1 MSLRDVGERQ
11 ELALQ
16 VLELLNGGA
25 ERLDAIRDI
34 LKLLHEKTDMEAVG
48 LRLKEGEDFPFY
60 EVSGYEREF
69 VESEKSVCVRD
80 EDGQVVR
87 GEDGKPELTC
97 MCGAVLSGRFSPSL
111 PCVTEQGSLWTA
123 EATRTP
129 SCFLPEDLP
138 RHRRKACVETGF
150 ESIALVPVR
159 SRGEIIGLL
168 QFLDTRPERVSLEE
182 VEFFEKLANS
192 IGIGLERK
200 RAEERLFKMF
210 QQVRQSR
217 DDHLSTL
224 NLLRLGVLNLD
235 SQGRVLFVNRAAE
248 RLTGVESGKV
258 LGRQWTKLAF
268 LDGGLRRQLK
278 AQMEQ
283 PEAVRQRLL
292 SELESNGDTHYW
304 VDIEVRDDP
313 VKAGR
318 IILFLYDVTE
328 VYDLRRMLDE
338 QGRFHDLVGGSVP
351 MKELYRRIREVAAV
365 DFNVLVEGDTGTGK
379 ELVARAIHAASSR
392 SGGPFV
398 AVNCAGLS
406 ESLLTSQL
414 FGHRRGAFTG
424 AVDDHQ
430 GYFEAAQGGTL
441 FLDEIGDISPGL
453 QAMLLRVLEEKTVTR
468 VGDTR
473 ARAVDVR
480 IVAATH
486 HDLARDAAQGRF
498 RSDLL
503 YRLRV
508 ARLYLPRLTERK
520 EDIPVLVTHF
530 LRQTRAVTGKPIE
543 KVSQAAMSLLMSHD
557 WPGNVR
563 ELKAAVE
570 FACLHAETA
579 LIAERDLPPELRG
592 GLQALYEPLTPEPS
606 ASFLRSSTGER
617 PEAAQPDD
625 EREAIL
631 KALADCEGNRTRA
644 ARRLGMSRATFYR
657 RLTEYGLV

>member
-1 MSLRDVGERQ
+1 
-11 ELALQ
+11 
-16 VLELLNGGA
+16 
-25 ERLDAIRDI
+25 
-34 LKLLHEKTDMEAVG
+34 
-48 LRLKEGEDFPFY
+48 
-60 EVSGYEREF
+60 
-69 VESEKSVCVRD
+69 
-80 EDGQVVR
+80 
-87 GEDGKPELTC
+87 
-97 MCGAVLSGRFSPSL
+97 
-111 PCVTEQGSLWTA
+111 
-123 EATRTP
+123 
-129 SCFLPEDLP
+129 
-138 RHRRKACVETGF
+138 
-150 ESIALVPVR
+150 
-159 SRGEIIGLL
+159 
-168 QFLDTRPERVSLEE
+168 
-182 VEFFEKLANS
+182 
-192 IGIGLERK
+192 
-200 RAEERLFKMF
+200 
-210 QQVRQSR
+210 
-217 DDHLSTL
+217 
-224 NLLRLGVLNLD
+224 
-235 SQGRVLFVNRAAE
+235 
-248 RLTGVESGKV
+248 
-258 LGRQWTKLAF
+258 
-268 LDGGLRRQLK
+268 
-278 AQMEQ
+278 
-283 PEAVRQRLL
+283 
-292 SELESNGDTHYW
+292 
-304 VDIEVRDDP
+304 
-313 VKAGR
+313 
-318 IILFLYDVTE
+318 
-328 VYDLRRMLDE
+328 
-338 QGRFHDLVGGSVP
+338 